1 MISEEEKK
9 KKEEEEE
16 EEEEGGRKEEERV
29 SVFVVVVNK
38 ERQEQEKDRTMERT
52 SKMWTNSSTF
62 LNIQLHSVSLSS
74 SFLLSTIPRRSNKLM
89 KLVRH
94 SVFRFFKLV
103 MIYAQKVNGEKGRK
117 EVKQYGV

>member
-1 MISEEEKK
+1 MISEEEKERK
-9 KKEEEEE
+9 KKKKR
-16 EEEEGGRKEEERV
+16 EGGRKEEERV

-38 ERQEQEKDRTMERT
+38 ERREQKKDRTMERT

-74 SFLLSTIPRRSNKLM
+74 SFLLSTMPRRSNKLM